1 MNDGRVEMDREFER
15 FYVIMGEERERERER
30 DMKARCT

>member
-15 FYVIMGEERERERER
+15 FYVIMGEERER